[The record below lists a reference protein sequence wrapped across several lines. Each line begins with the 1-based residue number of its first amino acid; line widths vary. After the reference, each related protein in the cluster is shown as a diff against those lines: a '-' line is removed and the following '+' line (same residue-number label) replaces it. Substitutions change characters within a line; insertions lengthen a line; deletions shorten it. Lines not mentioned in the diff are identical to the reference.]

1 MSTSTII
8 RKEFDEFDKYHKNKY
23 NLIFHVICGFCFMSS
38 LFLLTNDLSLIMY
51 TLLLF
56 LTISELKI
64 SVAIFIVLFTMVK
77 LLKNYNFST
86 KAKLLSFLTF
96 YFLPDLSHYLT
107 NEPTMLN
114 ISDVTA
120 LSAFTNIFYLLPF
133 SITCLFKSS

>member
-1 MSTSTII
+1 
-8 RKEFDEFDKYHKNKY
+8 
-23 NLIFHVICGFCFMSS
+23 MSS

-114 ISDVTA
+114 ISDVTP

>member
-114 ISDVTA
+114 ISDVTP